1 MFDSPIM
8 VRLAALAECLCAQII
23 ADGLPEPCFCGLVPG
38 EAPAIEYVTNCD
50 DDKCGMAWVRL
61 AAVAP
66 ITGVGLPSIVVNNC
80 NAEIGYDAE
89 VGIMRC
95 APVGDTDGTPP
106 PSDDL
111 LQAADLQIADMFAM
125 YRAIACCGALG
136 DFIIETYTPV
146 GPDGGAVGGFWTLSA
161 GA

>member
-1 MFDSPIM
+1 M
-8 VRLAALAECLCAQII
+8 VRLSALAECLCAQII
-23 ADGLPEPCFCGLVPG
+23 LDGLPEPCFCGLVPG

-50 DDKCGMAWVRL
+50 DDMCGMAWVRL

-66 ITGVGLPSIVVNNC
+66 ISGVGVPNIVINNC
-80 NAEIGYDAE
+80 NSEIGFDAE

-95 APVGDTDGTPP
+95 APAGESDGTPP
-106 PSDDL
+106 PADEL
-111 LQAADLQIADMFAM
+111 LAAADLQIADMMAM
-125 YRAIACCGALG
+125 YRAIACCDALD